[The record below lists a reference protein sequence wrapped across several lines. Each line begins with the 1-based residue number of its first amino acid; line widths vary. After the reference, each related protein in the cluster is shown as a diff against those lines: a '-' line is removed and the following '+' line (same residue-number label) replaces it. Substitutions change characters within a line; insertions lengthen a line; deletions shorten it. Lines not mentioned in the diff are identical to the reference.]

1 MDKQRLGELPKIELH
16 CHLDGSLSRAF
27 VETVLGRDVEPSEL
41 SVSEGCEDLNEYLA
55 KFDIP
60 LSLLRN
66 MHVYTAAA
74 YDLMK
79 NAAKENVRYI
89 EMRFDPIT
97 ISDHAFSPD
106 EIVEAV
112 IEGMKEAER
121 DYNIKGNVILC
132 AMRHFNSDQNRAT
145 LDLAEKYLG
154 RGVCCLDLAGAEG
167 IFPTSEFKEL
177 FYEARERKVPY
188 IIHAG
193 ETGSLQSI
201 RDAVDFGA
209 KRLGHGIAMQG
220 SDEVQSIVRDRGIAV
235 EMCPTS
241 NFQTNAATEDGYPLR
256 EFLDKGLLVTIN
268 TDNRTVSDTTL
279 TDELELVQQ
288 DFGITDEELIQL
300 QKNAIKASFADE
312 ETKTEILKEL
322 DEFL

>member
-279 TDELELVQQ
+279 TDELELVQR

>member
-27 VETVLGRDVEPSEL
+27 VGTVLGRDVEPSEL

-66 MHVYTAAA
+66 MHIFTAAA